1 MAIIALEIVIEMA
14 QSHPVCDH
22 LIAPYVKGN
31 QKMAHLLEKNDFVL
45 DSEEERELVFR
56 LETPY
61 VQL

>member
-1 MAIIALEIVIEMA
+1 MA

-22 LIAPYVKGN
+22 LIAAYVKGN
-31 QKMAHLLEKNDFVL
+31 QKMAHLLEKNNFVL

-56 LETPY
+56 LETPG